1 MIRTVVAVAKYPP
14 EVWASLWLKHGG
26 LPSKTRE
33 AVATVMCESG
43 GDTSATSPV
52 GARGGWQFMPG
63 TLASD
68 QCARDPDCSTR
79 EAVKLSNR
87 GRDFSAWDCNPDSVA
102 RSGTSTGDATF
113 KQYMVDLKTP
123 LGKVPLPGPDL
134 DFTNPLGPLSPINP
148 LDGIPSVQ
156 NPIPGV
162 SNPLEFIKGVNAFFT
177 GLGELILTPEGW
189 LRLGKLLG
197 GSILLFWGLRIV
209 IRESTGTD
217 PVKATTNTAKK
228 AGELALLAAT
238 VK

>member
-1 MIRTVVAVAKYPP
+1 MAKYPP
-14 EVWASLWLKHGG
+14 EVWASLWIKNGG

-43 GDTSATSPV
+43 GDTDATSPV

-63 TLASD
+63 TLASEK
-68 QCARDPDCSTR
+68 CARDPDCSTR
-79 EAVKLSNR
+79 EAVKLSNK

-113 KQYMVDLKTP
+113 KNYMADLKIP
-123 LGKVPLPGPDL
+123 FAPDVPLPGPDFGWGDGAGDIIGSGSGAVADL
-134 DFTNPLGPLSPINP
+134 
-148 LDGIPSVQ
+148 GIPGISDLAKSIQ
-156 NPIPGV
+156 
-162 SNPLEFIKGVNAFFT
+162 GVNAFFT

-189 LRLGKLLG
+189 LRTGKLVG
-197 GSILLFWGLRIV
+197 GSVLIFWGLRIL

-217 PVKATTNTAKK
+217 PVKAATNTVKK
-228 AGELALLAAT
+228 GAEVAALAAT